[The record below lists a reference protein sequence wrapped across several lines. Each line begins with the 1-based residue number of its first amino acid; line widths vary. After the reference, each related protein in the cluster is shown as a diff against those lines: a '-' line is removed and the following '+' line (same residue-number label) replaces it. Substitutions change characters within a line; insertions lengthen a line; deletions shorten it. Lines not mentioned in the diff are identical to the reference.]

1 MDGFA
6 NYRSAIPPPEF
17 ANTTLSR
24 RQDAEHTAQR
34 LSGAPEQLIANRE
47 GTDVLGTHCQ
57 LTHPTH
63 RDVELAGDGRGG
75 QAGDA
80 RLAIIL
86 DISNPFI
93 ALRNQGFDFRQGKV
107 APQLDRE
114 RLAVRAHGADTH
126 A

>member
-1 MDGFA
+1 KAEGSLALGECCSALTMDGFA

-47 GTDVLGTHCQ
+47 GADVLRTHRQ
-57 LTHPTH
+57 LAHTAH

-75 QAGDA
+75 KAGDA
-80 RLAIIL
+80 RLAGVF
-86 DISNPFI
+86 DISNPLI
-93 ALRNQGFDFRQGKV
+93 SLGNQ
-107 APQLDRE
+107 
-114 RLAVRAHGADTH
+114 
-126 A
+126 